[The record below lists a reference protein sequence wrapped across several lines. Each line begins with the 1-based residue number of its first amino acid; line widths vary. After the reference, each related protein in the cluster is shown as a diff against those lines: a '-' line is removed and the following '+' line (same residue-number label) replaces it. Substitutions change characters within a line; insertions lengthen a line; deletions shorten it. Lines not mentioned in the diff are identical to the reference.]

1 MRDAMGWA
9 LFALFLACVVM
20 AVVCLATSRRGPA
33 LVACLGGAALAAAAG
48 AALLPAHYTVTLRPR
63 GQILAAPGSAFVA
76 VVHDRGRLGAT
87 WTAACTID
95 GRPAGRVAGAV
106 RGGRLVTVVVP
117 LPAGLSA
124 GRHTLGVGGATV
136 TFTALLPAR
145 CRVGHMLLT
154 PAVVRV
160 GQRGEVGVDV
170 TNTGQASAS
179 FAGELLVNGR
189 HAGAQPLILKSGESR
204 LLTFTVREAK
214 PGAYHLRVA
223 GARATLLVVR
233 AVRPHTGAV
242 LVRRGGG
249 GSGRLRF
256 VNREHTDVMV
266 ALTDS
271 PTSRRAGVIFYV
283 RAGGSCSIGGIG
295 DGAHFVYFSSGRGWN
310 HTTNDFIADGDHER
324 FKNPISFRT
333 TSWTASWTDWAAW
346 KRYSQR
352 HVKYTVWKIKVSDAL
367 VWGPA
372 GGVVPVSSA
381 RFPKS

>member
-9 LFALFLACVVM
+9 LFALFLACIVM
-20 AVVCLATSRRGPA
+20 AVVCLAASRRAPA
-33 LVACLGGAALAAAAG
+33 LVACLAGVALAAAAG
-48 AALLPAHYTVTLRPR
+48 VALLPAHYAVTLQPR

-87 WTAACTID
+87 WTASCTID

-106 RGGRLVTVVVP
+106 RGGKLATVVVP
-117 LPAGLSA
+117 LPASLSA
-124 GRHTLGVGGATV
+124 GRHTLRVGGVSV
-136 TFTALLPAR
+136 TFTALSPAHY
-145 CRVGHMLLT
+145 RVGHLLLT
-154 PAVVRV
+154 PTIVRV
-160 GQRGEVGVDV
+160 QQRGTFAVDV

-189 HAGAQPLILKSGESR
+189 HAEAAPVTLKGGESR
-204 LLTFTVREAK
+204 LLTFAIREAK

-233 AVRPHTGAV
+233 PVRPATGAV
-242 LVRRGGG
+242 LVRRRGG
-249 GSGRLRF
+249 GSGRLQF
-256 VNREHTDVMV
+256 VNREPTDVMV

-271 PTSRRAGVIFYV
+271 PKDERASVVFYV
-283 RAGGSCSIGGIG
+283 RSGGSCSIGDIG

-310 HTTNDFIADGDHER
+310 RTTNDFIADVDHER

-333 TSWTASWTDWAAW
+333 TSWTASWVDWAAW

-352 HVKYTVWKIKVSDAL
+352 HVQYTVWKIKVSAAF

-372 GGVVPVSSA
+372 GGVVPVSGA
-381 RFPKS
+381 GFPRS